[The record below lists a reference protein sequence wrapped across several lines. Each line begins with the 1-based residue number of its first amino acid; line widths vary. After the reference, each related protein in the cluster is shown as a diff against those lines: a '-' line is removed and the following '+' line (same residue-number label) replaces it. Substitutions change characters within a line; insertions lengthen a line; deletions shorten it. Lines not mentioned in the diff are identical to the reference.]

1 MSSRRTE
8 TTPDAEI
15 TSGAETASST
25 EPAPAAEST
34 PIAADSVAA
43 DSTASASTAAG
54 SNGAD
59 SNGAASNGAASNGA
73 ASNGADSNG
82 ADSNGADSGG
92 AGTGAGTA
100 GQAARPRAKQR
111 VAGARKPGAAGTA
124 LADRDV
130 EDDTA
135 GTAGTDLIAPAGAGT
150 TSTPGTA
157 REAGT
162 GSAAA
167 EPVDPAEPAAA
178 SAATESGP
186 DLAADRK
193 RVRLLT
199 GLAAAAVVLVAAA
212 VLTAVGWRSAATSGP
227 RSNEAF
233 VDSAATAEVV
243 GQVTND
249 MTTVYSYDYTNL
261 PANEAAANA
270 VITGKFATEFPR
282 VFGPVKQLAPQE
294 QAVLKS
300 TVPAAGVIL
309 LQGDRARLLMM
320 IDQTGTRGAA
330 KEATGATARLVV
342 DAQKVD
348 GRWKISE
355 VTPE

>member
-1 MSSRRTE
+1 MSPRRTE

-15 TSGAETASST
+15 TSDAEPASST

-34 PIAADSVAA
+34 PIAADPVAA
-43 DSTASASTAAG
+43 DSTA
-54 SNGAD
+54 AD
-59 SNGAASNGAASNGA
+59 SNTTASNTTASNTTASNGA
-73 ASNGADSNG
+73 
-82 ADSNGADSGG
+82 
-92 AGTGAGTA
+92 GTSAGTA
-100 GQAARPRAKQR
+100 GPSGRPRAKQR

-135 GTAGTDLIAPAGAGT
+135 GTHDTDLIAPTGTAG
-150 TSTPGTA
+150 TPGTA
-157 REAGT
+157 GGEETA
-162 GSAAA
+162 SAAA
-167 EPVDPAEPAAA
+167 EPVSPAEPAAA
-178 SAATESGP
+178 SADIESDP
-186 DLAADRK
+186 RPAASADRK

-212 VLTAVGWRSAATSGP
+212 VVAAVGWRSAATSGP

-249 MTTVYSYDYTNL
+249 MTTVYSYDYTTL

>member
-15 TSGAETASST
+15 TSDAETASSI

-43 DSTASASTAAG
+43 DSTASASNGAG
-54 SNGAD
+54 STTAD
-59 SNGAASNGAASNGA
+59 S
-73 ASNGADSNG
+73 D
-82 ADSNGADSGG
+82 G

-135 GTAGTDLIAPAGAGT
+135 GTAGTDLIAPTGAGT

-199 GLAAAAVVLVAAA
+199 GLAVAAVVLVAAA
-212 VLTAVGWRSAATSGP
+212 VVAAVGWRSAATSGP

>member
-15 TSGAETASST
+15 TSDAETASST

-54 SNGAD
+54 SNGAV
-59 SNGAASNGAASNGA
+59 SNGAV
-73 ASNGADSNG
+73 SNGADS
-82 ADSNGADSGG
+82 DG

-130 EDDTA
+130 EDGTA
-135 GTAGTDLIAPAGAGT
+135 GTAGTDLIAPTGAGT

-167 EPVDPAEPAAA
+167 EPVNPAEPAAA

-212 VLTAVGWRSAATSGP
+212 VVAAVGWRSAATSGP

>member
-1 MSSRRTE
+1 MSPRRTE

-15 TSGAETASST
+15 TSDAETASST

-43 DSTASASTAAG
+43 TSTAADPTA
-54 SNGAD
+54 AD
-59 SNGAASNGAASNGA
+59 PTPADPTVAGSNGAASNTT
-73 ASNGADSNG
+73 DS
-82 ADSNGADSGG
+82 DR
-92 AGTGAGTA
+92 AGTSAGTA
-100 GQAARPRAKQR
+100 GPSARPRAKQR

-130 EDDTA
+130 ED
-135 GTAGTDLIAPAGAGT
+135 GTAGADDTDLIAPTGT
-150 TSTPGTA
+150 AATPGTA
-157 REAGT
+157 GGEGT
-162 GSAAA
+162 GSAAGESVSPVERAVA
-167 EPVDPAEPAAA
+167 ESDPR
-178 SAATESGP
+178 P
-186 DLAADRK
+186 DLTADRK

-212 VLTAVGWRSAATSGP
+212 VVAAVGWRSAATSGP

-249 MTTVYSYDYTNL
+249 MTTVYSYDYTTL

-320 IDQTGTRGAA
+320 IDQTGTRGTA

>member
-1 MSSRRTE
+1 MSPRRTE

-15 TSGAETASST
+15 TSDAETASST

-43 DSTASASTAAG
+43 ASNAADPTAAAPTVADPT
-54 SNGAD
+54 GAG
-59 SNGAASNGAASNGA
+59 SNGAASNTT
-73 ASNGADSNG
+73 DS
-82 ADSNGADSGG
+82 DR
-92 AGTGAGTA
+92 AGTSAGTA
-100 GQAARPRAKQR
+100 GPSARPRAKQR
-111 VAGARKPGAAGTA
+111 AAGARKPRAAGTA

-130 EDDTA
+130 ED
-135 GTAGTDLIAPAGAGT
+135 GTAGADDTDLIAPSGIAA
-150 TSTPGTA
+150 TPGTA
-157 REAGT
+157 GGEGT

-167 EPVDPAEPAAA
+167 ESVSPVEPAVADN
-178 SAATESGP
+178 ESDRRP
-186 DLAADRK
+186 DLTADRK
-193 RVRLLT
+193 RIRLLT

-212 VLTAVGWRSAATSGP
+212 VVAAVGWRSAATSGP

-249 MTTVYSYDYTNL
+249 MTTVYSYDYTTL
-261 PANEAAANA
+261 AANEAAANA

-320 IDQTGTRGAA
+320 IDQTGTRGTA

>member
-15 TSGAETASST
+15 TSDAETASST

-43 DSTASASTAAG
+43 ASTASASTAAG
-54 SNGAD
+54 SNGAV
-59 SNGAASNGAASNGA
+59 SNGAASK
-73 ASNGADSNG
+73 GADS
-82 ADSNGADSGG
+82 DG

-135 GTAGTDLIAPAGAGT
+135 GTAGTDLIAPTGAGT

-167 EPVDPAEPAAA
+167 EPVDPAGPAAA
-178 SAATESGP
+178 PAATESGP

-199 GLAAAAVVLVAAA
+199 GLAVAAVVLVAAA
-212 VLTAVGWRSAATSGP
+212 VVAAVGWRSAATSGP

>member
-1 MSSRRTE
+1 
-8 TTPDAEI
+8 
-15 TSGAETASST
+15 
-25 EPAPAAEST
+25 
-34 PIAADSVAA
+34 
-43 DSTASASTAAG
+43 
-54 SNGAD
+54 
-59 SNGAASNGAASNGA
+59 
-73 ASNGADSNG
+73 
-82 ADSNGADSGG
+82 
-92 AGTGAGTA
+92 
-100 GQAARPRAKQR
+100 

-130 EDDTA
+130 QDGTAGTA
-135 GTAGTDLIAPAGAGT
+135 GTAGTDLIAPTGAGT

-167 EPVDPAEPAAA
+167 EPVDPAGPAAA
-178 SAATESGP
+178 PAATESGP

>member
-15 TSGAETASST
+15 TSDAETASST

-54 SNGAD
+54 SNGAV
-59 SNGAASNGAASNGA
+59 SNGAASK
-73 ASNGADSNG
+73 GADS
-82 ADSNGADSGG
+82 DG

-100 GQAARPRAKQR
+100 GQAPRPRAKQR

-135 GTAGTDLIAPAGAGT
+135 GTAGTDLIAPIGAGT

-167 EPVDPAEPAAA
+167 EPVNPAEPTAAPA
-178 SAATESGP
+178 DVESDPHP
-186 DLAADRK
+186 DLTADRK

>member
-15 TSGAETASST
+15 TSDAETASST

-34 PIAADSVAA
+34 PIAADAVAA

-54 SNGAD
+54 

-73 ASNGADSNG
+73 ASNGADS
-82 ADSNGADSGG
+82 DG

-130 EDDTA
+130 EDGA
-135 GTAGTDLIAPAGAGT
+135 GGTAGTDLIAPTGAGT

-167 EPVDPAEPAAA
+167 EPVDPAGPAAA
-178 SAATESGP
+178 PAATESGP

-199 GLAAAAVVLVAAA
+199 GLAVAAVVLVAAA
-212 VLTAVGWRSAATSGP
+212 VVAAVGWRSAATSGP

>member
-15 TSGAETASST
+15 TSDAETASST

-34 PIAADSVAA
+34 PTAAAPVAG
-43 DSTASASTAAG
+43 DSTAAG
-54 SNGAD
+54 
-59 SNGAASNGAASNGA
+59 
-73 ASNGADSNG
+73 SNGADSNG
-82 ADSNGADSGG
+82 ADSNGADANG
-92 AGTGAGTA
+92 AGSNA
-100 GQAARPRAKQR
+100 AARPRSKRRA
-111 VAGARKPGAAGTA
+111 AGAQKPGATGTA
-124 LADRDV
+124 LADREV
-130 EDDTA
+130 
-135 GTAGTDLIAPAGAGT
+135 
-150 TSTPGTA
+150 
-157 REAGT
+157 EAGT
-162 GSAAA
+162 VDTDPIAPTRTGTASKTGTPSEAGTVGEAAA
-167 EPVDPAEPAAA
+167 SSYAAAAPVSPAEPAAA
-178 SAATESGP
+178 PADPGP

-199 GLAAAAVVLVAAA
+199 GLAVAAVLLVAAA
-212 VLTAVGWRSAATSGP
+212 VVAAVGWRSAATSGP

-249 MTTVYSYDYTNL
+249 MTTVYSYDYTTL

-320 IDQTGTRGAA
+320 IDQTGTRGPA

>member
-15 TSGAETASST
+15 TSDAETASST

-43 DSTASASTAAG
+43 DPTASASTAPGSNGAG
-54 SNGAD
+54 SNGA
-59 SNGAASNGAASNGA
+59 GSNGA
-73 ASNGADSNG
+73 ASNGADS
-82 ADSNGADSGG
+82 DG

-111 VAGARKPGAAGTA
+111 IAGARKPGAAGTA

-130 EDDTA
+130 ED
-135 GTAGTDLIAPAGAGT
+135 GTAGTDLIAPTGAGT

-212 VLTAVGWRSAATSGP
+212 VVAAVGWRSAATSGP

>member
-15 TSGAETASST
+15 TSDAETASST

-34 PIAADSVAA
+34 PIAADSAAA

-54 SNGAD
+54 P
-59 SNGAASNGAASNGA
+59 NGAASNGA
-73 ASNGADSNG
+73 ASNGADS
-82 ADSNGADSGG
+82 DG

-111 VAGARKPGAAGTA
+111 IAGARKPGAAGTA

-130 EDDTA
+130 ED
-135 GTAGTDLIAPAGAGT
+135 GTAGTDLIAPTGAGT

-178 SAATESGP
+178 SADVESDPHP
-186 DLAADRK
+186 DLTADRK

>member
-15 TSGAETASST
+15 TSDAETASST

-34 PIAADSVAA
+34 PIAADSAAA

-54 SNGAD
+54 P
-59 SNGAASNGAASNGA
+59 NGAASNGAASNGA
-73 ASNGADSNG
+73 GSNGADS
-82 ADSNGADSGG
+82 DG

-135 GTAGTDLIAPAGAGT
+135 GTAGTAGTDLIAPTGAGT

-178 SAATESGP
+178 PAATESGP

-199 GLAAAAVVLVAAA
+199 GLAVAAVVLVAAA
-212 VLTAVGWRSAATSGP
+212 VVAAVGWRSAATSGP

>member
-1 MSSRRTE
+1 MSPRRTE

-15 TSGAETASST
+15 RSDAETASST
-25 EPAPAAEST
+25 ESVPAAGST
-34 PIAADSVAA
+34 PAAAEPVVTGPIPADSPAADSP
-43 DSTASASTAAG
+43 AAG
-54 SNGAD
+54 RS
-59 SNGAASNGAASNGA
+59 GAA
-73 ASNGADSNG
+73 
-82 ADSNGADSGG
+82 
-92 AGTGAGTA
+92 AGDGTTDPA
-100 GQAARPRAKQR
+100 VRPRSKRRAT
-111 VAGARKPGAAGTA
+111 GLRKPGATGTA
-124 LADRDV
+124 LADREVVTDT
-130 EDDTA
+130 DDTEPVVPTGTA
-135 GTAGTDLIAPAGAGT
+135 AGATAATGTAGATAATAAGAT
-150 TSTPGTA
+150 TA
-157 REAGT
+157 
-162 GSAAA
+162 
-167 EPVDPAEPAAA
+167 PVGPAEPATAPA
-178 SAATESGP
+178 ESGSDPVP

-199 GLAAAAVVLVAAA
+199 GLAAAAVLLVAAA
-212 VLTAVGWRSAATSGP
+212 VVTAVGWRAAATSGP

-233 VDSAATAEVV
+233 VDTAATAEVV

-249 MTTVYSYDYTNL
+249 MTTVYSYDYTTL
-261 PANEAAANA
+261 PANETAANA

-320 IDQTGTRGAA
+320 VDQTGTRGPA

>member
-15 TSGAETASST
+15 TSDAETASST

-54 SNGAD
+54 SNGAG
-59 SNGAASNGAASNGA
+59 SNGAASD
-73 ASNGADSNG
+73 GADS
-82 ADSNGADSGG
+82 DG

-100 GQAARPRAKQR
+100 GPAARPRAKQR

-130 EDDTA
+130 EDGA
-135 GTAGTDLIAPAGAGT
+135 GGTAGTDLIAPTGAGT

-178 SAATESGP
+178 SADVGSDPHP
-186 DLAADRK
+186 DLTADRK

>member
-15 TSGAETASST
+15 TSDAETASST

-34 PIAADSVAA
+34 PIAADAVAA

-54 SNGAD
+54 

-73 ASNGADSNG
+73 ASNGADS
-82 ADSNGADSGG
+82 DG

-135 GTAGTDLIAPAGAGT
+135 GTAGTDLIAPTGAGT

-178 SAATESGP
+178 SADVESDPHP
-186 DLAADRK
+186 DLTADRK

>member
-1 MSSRRTE
+1 
-8 TTPDAEI
+8 
-15 TSGAETASST
+15 
-25 EPAPAAEST
+25 
-34 PIAADSVAA
+34 
-43 DSTASASTAAG
+43 
-54 SNGAD
+54 
-59 SNGAASNGAASNGA
+59 
-73 ASNGADSNG
+73 
-82 ADSNGADSGG
+82 
-92 AGTGAGTA
+92 
-100 GQAARPRAKQR
+100 

-130 EDDTA
+130 QDGTA
-135 GTAGTDLIAPAGAGT
+135 GTAGTDLIAPTGAGT

-167 EPVDPAEPAAA
+167 EPVDPAGPAAA
-178 SAATESGP
+178 PAATESGP

>member
-15 TSGAETASST
+15 TSDAETASST

-54 SNGAD
+54 SNDAVSNGAA

-73 ASNGADSNG
+73 ASNGADS
-82 ADSNGADSGG
+82 DG

-130 EDDTA
+130 EDGA
-135 GTAGTDLIAPAGAGT
+135 GGTAGTDLIAPTGAGT

-178 SAATESGP
+178 SADVESDPHP
-186 DLAADRK
+186 DLTADRK

-199 GLAAAAVVLVAAA
+199 GLAAAVVLVAAA

>member
-15 TSGAETASST
+15 TSDAETASST

-34 PIAADSVAA
+34 PITADAVAA

-54 SNGAD
+54 SNGAG
-59 SNGAASNGAASNGA
+59 SNGAA
-73 ASNGADSNG
+73 AD
-82 ADSNGADSGG
+82 G

-100 GQAARPRAKQR
+100 GQAARPRSKQR

-135 GTAGTDLIAPAGAGT
+135 GTAGTPGADLIAPTGAGT
-150 TSTPGTA
+150 TSTPEAA
-157 REAGT
+157 REART
-162 GSAAA
+162 ATAAA
-167 EPVDPAEPAAA
+167 EQVDPAGPAAA
-178 SAATESGP
+178 SAATGSGP
-186 DLAADRK
+186 DLAADRT

-199 GLAAAAVVLVAAA
+199 GLAVAAVVLVAAA
-212 VLTAVGWRSAATSGP
+212 VVAAVGWRSAATSGP

>member
-15 TSGAETASST
+15 TSDAETASST

-34 PIAADSVAA
+34 PIAADSAAA

-54 SNGAD
+54 SNGA
-59 SNGAASNGAASNGA
+59 ASNGA
-73 ASNGADSNG
+73 ASNGADS
-82 ADSNGADSGG
+82 DG

-100 GQAARPRAKQR
+100 GQAARPRPKQR

-130 EDDTA
+130 QDGTADTA
-135 GTAGTDLIAPAGAGT
+135 GTAGTDLIAPTGAGT

-178 SAATESGP
+178 SADVKSDPHP
-186 DLAADRK
+186 DLTADRK

>member
-15 TSGAETASST
+15 TSDAETASST

-43 DSTASASTAAG
+43 DPTASASTAG
-54 SNGAD
+54 
-59 SNGAASNGAASNGA
+59 SNGAASNGS
-73 ASNGADSNG
+73 ASNGADS
-82 ADSNGADSGG
+82 DG

-100 GQAARPRAKQR
+100 GPAARPRAKQR

-135 GTAGTDLIAPAGAGT
+135 GTAGTDLIPPTGAGT

-167 EPVDPAEPAAA
+167 EPVNPAEPAAA

-186 DLAADRK
+186 DLTAYRK

-212 VLTAVGWRSAATSGP
+212 VVAAVGWRSAATSGP

>member
-15 TSGAETASST
+15 TSDAETASST

-43 DSTASASTAAG
+43 DSTASASTAAVSNGAASKGAASNGAG

-59 SNGAASNGAASNGA
+59 S
-73 ASNGADSNG
+73 D
-82 ADSNGADSGG
+82 G

-100 GQAARPRAKQR
+100 GQAGRPRAKQR

-135 GTAGTDLIAPAGAGT
+135 GTAGTDLIAPTGAGT

-167 EPVDPAEPAAA
+167 EPVNPAGPAAA
-178 SAATESGP
+178 PAATESGP

-193 RVRLLT
+193 RVGLLT
-199 GLAAAAVVLVAAA
+199 GLAVAAVVLVAAA
-212 VLTAVGWRSAATSGP
+212 VVAAVGWRSAATSGP

>member
-15 TSGAETASST
+15 TSDAETASST

-54 SNGAD
+54 SNGA
-59 SNGAASNGAASNGA
+59 ASNGAASNGA
-73 ASNGADSNG
+73 ASNGADS
-82 ADSNGADSGG
+82 DG

-130 EDDTA
+130 EDGA
-135 GTAGTDLIAPAGAGT
+135 GGTAGTDLIAPTGAGT

-178 SAATESGP
+178 SADVESDPHP
-186 DLAADRK
+186 DLTADRK